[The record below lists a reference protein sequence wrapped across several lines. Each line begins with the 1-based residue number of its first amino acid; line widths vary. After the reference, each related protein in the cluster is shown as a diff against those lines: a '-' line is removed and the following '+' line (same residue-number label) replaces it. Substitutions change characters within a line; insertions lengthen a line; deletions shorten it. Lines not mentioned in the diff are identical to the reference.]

1 MVDLSKRN
9 GTARASLDR
18 ASRAI
23 AEALAE
29 GVNERELQ
37 DMVTTVAADQVAEQH
52 EIQGLF
58 PDFHDHEIIYT
69 ETEVPEG
76 LIDLPAA
83 SKKYHCPVGTLQMW
97 VHRGRLQTYGRLK
110 APARGGGYLL
120 LREDELVHHMQT
132 PRNKGGRPRKPPT
145 PH

>member
-1 MVDLSKRN
+1 MLEPRPNHGISSEALR
-9 GTARASLDR
+9 RAS
-18 ASRAI
+18 SAI
-23 AEALAE
+23 ADALAE
-29 GVNERELQ
+29 GVGAHELQ
-37 DMVTTVAADQVAEQH
+37 DMVTTVAAEQAAEQV
-52 EIQGLF
+52 ETLELFRDLNDQG
-58 PDFHDHEIIYT
+58 IIYT

-83 SKKYHCPVGTLQMW
+83 SKKYLCPVGTLQMW

-132 PRNKGGRPRKPPT
+132 PRNKGGRPRKPPA
-145 PH
+145 PN